1 MIYKVIKD
9 FADLQDNKHMYHT
22 GDVFPRDGLEVTA
35 ERLAE
40 LASEKNQARTI
51 LIVGEETAEIA
62 AETRETRK
70 NEQQPVKAK
79 KARRNAKTEK

>member
-9 FADLQDNKHMYHT
+9 FADLQDNKHLYHA
-22 GDVFPRDGLEVTA
+22 GDTFPRAGFNVTA

-40 LASEKNQARTI
+40 LASTKNLAGEA
-51 LIVGEETAEIA
+51 LIVGEETAKIA
-62 AETRETRK
+62 AETKETRK

-79 KARRNAKTEK
+79 KARKNAKTEK

>member
-62 AETRETRK
+62 AETKETRK

-79 KARRNAKTEK
+79 KTRRNAKTEK

>member
-1 MIYKVIKD
+1 MVYKVIKD
-9 FADLQDNKHMYHT
+9 FADLQDNKHLYRA
-22 GDVFPRDGLEVTA
+22 GDTFPRVGFNVTA

-40 LASEKNQARTI
+40 LASAKNLTGGA

-62 AETRETRK
+62 AETKETRK

-79 KARRNAKTEK
+79 KARKNAKTEK

>member
-62 AETRETRK
+62 AETKETRK

-79 KARRNAKTEK
+79 KARKNAKTEK